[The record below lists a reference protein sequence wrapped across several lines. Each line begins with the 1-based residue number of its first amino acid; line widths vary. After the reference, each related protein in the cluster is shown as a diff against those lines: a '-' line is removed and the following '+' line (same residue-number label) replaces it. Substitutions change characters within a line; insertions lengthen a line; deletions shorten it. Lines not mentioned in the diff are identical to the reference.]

1 MRYLDQSSN
10 SIRQFIQDDTINDD
24 EMPSLLNENLLFE
37 RVRKLEDELG
47 KTKVENSELVF
58 ELKVAKTKIAVL
70 EEKLANMEV
79 GALEK
84 GG

>member
-1 MRYLDQSSN
+1 
-10 SIRQFIQDDTINDD
+10 
-24 EMPSLLNENLLFE
+24 MPSLLNENLLFE
-37 RVRKLEDELG
+37 RVRKLEDELA

-79 GALEK
+79 G
-84 GG
+84 

>member
-1 MRYLDQSSN
+1 
-10 SIRQFIQDDTINDD
+10 
-24 EMPSLLNENLLFE
+24 MPSLINENLLFD
-37 RVRKLEDELG
+37 RVRKLEEELG
-47 KTKVENSELVF
+47 KTKIENSELVF

>member
-1 MRYLDQSSN
+1 MK
-10 SIRQFIQDDTINDD
+10 
-24 EMPSLLNENLLFE
+24 
-37 RVRKLEDELG
+37 KLEDELG

-84 GG
+84 GGQQKMNKVKVTINSTNYGCFGLSSFGSLKVNL